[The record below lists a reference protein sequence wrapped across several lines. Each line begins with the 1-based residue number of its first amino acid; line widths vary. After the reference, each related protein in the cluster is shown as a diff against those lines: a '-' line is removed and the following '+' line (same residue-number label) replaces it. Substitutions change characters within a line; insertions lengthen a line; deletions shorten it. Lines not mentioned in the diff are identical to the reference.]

1 MKKYATTFNL
11 NILHS
16 SSVEGSSFN
25 TATHT
30 WTVKVRTPTG
40 SKVVR
45 AKHLVQSTGVGGSK
59 PFVPNLPGAEDYK
72 GVNIHSERYKN
83 PQTLT
88 DQGAKVR
95 DDKSI
100 QKHYIPLTEISPSL

>member
-1 MKKYATTFNL
+1 MRMYATTFNL

-16 SSVEGSSFN
+16 SALEGSSFN
-25 TATHT
+25 TTTRT
-30 WTVKVRTPTG
+30 WTLKVRTPAG
-40 SKVVR
+40 LKVVR
-45 AKHLVQSTGVGGSK
+45 SKHLVQCTGVGGSK
-59 PFVPNLPGAEDYK
+59 PFMPNLPGAESYQ

-95 DDKSI
+95 K
-100 QKHYIPLTEISPSL
+100 KRETFFPHR